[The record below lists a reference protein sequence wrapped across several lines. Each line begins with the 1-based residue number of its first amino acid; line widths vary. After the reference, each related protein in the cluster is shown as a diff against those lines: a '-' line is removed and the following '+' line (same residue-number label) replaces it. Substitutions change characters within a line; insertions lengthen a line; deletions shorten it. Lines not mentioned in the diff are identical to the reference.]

1 MKYLVLVIY
10 LKNPT
15 MTQKLVSLKRYLL
28 IMIMINILQLT
39 KFNILAADVFNTRL
53 AQANL
58 ITKTDFD
65 AKVSSVN
72 RKILQK

>member
-39 KFNILAADVFNTRL
+39 KFNILAADVFNARL
-53 AQANL
+53 AQASL

>member
-53 AQANL
+53 AQASL

>member
-1 MKYLVLVIY
+1 
-10 LKNPT
+10 

-39 KFNILAADVFNTRL
+39 KFNILAADVFNARL
-53 AQANL
+53 AQASL

>member
-1 MKYLVLVIY
+1 
-10 LKNPT
+10 

-58 ITKTDFD
+58 TTKTDFD